1 MTGISL
7 QEIRCGILT
16 IRGQSVLDDATV
28 ADLYGVTTEEVNQA
42 VSNNPDKFSPGYGL
56 ELTKDEKREVVKNF
70 DRRTNLKF
78 SASVFGGY
86 AEKGRYLLETVLK
99 SAKAVQTTLAIIET
113 FTKLRYLTQWIGQ
126 ALETED
132 TSRQN
137 ASIERS
143 GEIFAEILGDELPTK
158 GVETTLE
165 LNVAFLKLKHT
176 IKKTKG

>member
-7 QEIRCGILT
+7 QKIRCGILT

-99 SAKAVQTTLAIIET
+99 RWHMCATAIP
-113 FTKLRYLTQWIGQ
+113 
-126 ALETED
+126 
-132 TSRQN
+132 
-137 ASIERS
+137 
-143 GEIFAEILGDELPTK
+143 EL
-158 GVETTLE
+158 L
-165 LNVAFLKLKHT
+165 
-176 IKKTKG
+176 IS